1 MISGVAVAV
10 TVADMASTN
19 ANARGVLATIWFRL
33 HGGDSCNYIHNH
45 NNIKF
50 MCGHTPIG
58 THQHCQIN
66 CNRNHVYGGALGSGL
81 VGPLVVFLCAPW
93 LCSGG
98 LLGWGLVGLLVV
110 CLWGGLGCVPVVPWA
125 GSLRLALMMSGPWQ
139 CPRGPLWLCSC
150 VALVVFIRGP
160 LCSCGTFGYALVGLW
175 LCSRGTL
182 VESLNS

>member
-1 MISGVAVAV
+1 MSIMASVTCDGDGDGCWCSMMMAMMSGVAVAV

-81 VGPLVVFLCAPW
+81 VGPSVVFLCAPW

-110 CLWGGLGCVPVVPWA
+110 FLWGTWA
-125 GSLRLALMMSGPWQ
+125 VFQWCHG
-139 CPRGPLWLCSC
+139 RG
-150 VALVVFIRGP
+150 A
-160 LCSCGTFGYALVGLW
+160 CGW
-175 LCSRGTL
+175 R
-182 VESLNS
+182 